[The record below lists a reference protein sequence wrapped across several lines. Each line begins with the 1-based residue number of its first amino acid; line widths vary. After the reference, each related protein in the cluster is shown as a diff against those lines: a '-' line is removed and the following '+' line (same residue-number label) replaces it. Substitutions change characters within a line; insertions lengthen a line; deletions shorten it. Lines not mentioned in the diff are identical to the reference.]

1 MGILYL
7 KRVIIRGYKDVNRNK
22 LNGGSTRRFHAA
34 RRERG

>member
-7 KRVIIRGYKDVNRNK
+7 KRVIILSYKDVNRNK
-22 LNGGSTRRFHAA
+22 LNGGPSRRFHAA